1 MNISKIQPS
10 PLQEE
15 RLRKNYMEIPWVLVY
30 VPEISMG
37 CNTILLN
44 FRGRSLTQ
52 ISKGKMRN
60 LKIPGVFPK
69 YYVLMYCIRQEFD
82 LEFKTYKEICECIH
96 LSVPV
101 SKYVK
106 KLNYLLSIHLPI
118 TSACYSAVVLVHLQT
133 CLFINQIK
141 QNEKL
146 ANFFS
151 ELKHYGWSV
160 ERNSLP

>member
-30 VPEISMG
+30 VPEISIG
-37 CNTILLN
+37 CNTILWN

-52 ISKGKMRN
+52 VSKGKIRN

-69 YYVLMYCIRQEFD
+69 YYVLMYCICQKFD
-82 LEFKTYKEICECIH
+82 LEFKTYREISECVH
-96 LSVPV
+96 FSVPV

-118 TSACYSAVVLVHLQT
+118 ASACYSAIVLVHLQA
-133 CLFINQIK
+133 CLFIN
-141 QNEKL
+141 
-146 ANFFS
+146 
-151 ELKHYGWSV
+151 
-160 ERNSLP
+160 